1 MIWIIVL
8 LPFVSGLV
16 SFAVPWSSI
25 RRAMLVS
32 VSMAHTVGVF
42 SLWSRGYDLPVVGWI
57 GVDGLSL
64 FFLLI
69 TSLLFFFG
77 SFSTVIYLKEHRFI
91 GSSGAFSRE
100 SAFVGSM
107 LIFLATTTLAIV
119 SHHTGVFWMAIEATT
134 LATAPLIAYQRSP
147 GALEAAW
154 KYLLIC
160 SVGIAMALVG
170 NTALAVS
177 SLFSGDGHSISMTF
191 QGLAEHGSELQP
203 LWLKIAFAFI
213 LVGYGTKMGL
223 APMHPWL
230 PDAYSEAPSPVS
242 ALLSGALSNCALLGI
257 IRTGSILNRAG
268 LEEYWGTLMVAFGVL
283 SVITAG
289 CMILGQSGFKR
300 LLAYSSVEHMGILA
314 IAIGIGAGS
323 GGLFHSLNN
332 SLTKGSLFFV
342 AGSVLSLYHTK
353 AIASISGLIR
363 LAPVTGAI
371 WIAGSMSICGLPP
384 FGTFFSEMMILS
396 SLGSQGMWG
405 VMGLLLLGLAMVF
418 IGMWRAVISMVF
430 GDVPP
435 GLDVPSGRKVVWADI
450 PPMVLCGAVLVLGL
464 WTPAPLWRLIESA
477 ATVIG
482 GGM

>member
-1 MIWIIVL
+1 MIWNIILV
-8 LPFVSGLV
+8 PFFSGLV
-16 SFAVPWSSI
+16 SFVVPWPAI

-32 VSMAHTVGVF
+32 VSLAHTVGVLL
-42 SLWSRGYDLPVVGWI
+42 LWSEGYDLPVEGWI

-64 FFLLI
+64 FFLVI
-69 TSLLFFFG
+69 TSVLFLLG
-77 SFSTVIYLKEHRFI
+77 SFSTAIYLKEHQLPSFGR
-91 GSSGAFSRE
+91 SFSRE
-100 SAFVGSM
+100 SVFVGSM
-107 LIFLATTTLAIV
+107 LIFLSTTTLAIV

-170 NTALAVS
+170 NTALAAS
-177 SLFSGDGHSISMTF
+177 ALFSAEGHSLSMTYKDLGELGT
-191 QGLAEHGSELQP
+191 GLHP

-213 LVGYGTKMGL
+213 VVGYGTKMGL
-223 APMHPWL
+223 APMHTWL

-257 IRTGSILNRAG
+257 IRTGSVLSRAG
-268 LEEYWGTLMVAFGVL
+268 LEDYWGTLMIAFGVL
-283 SVITAG
+283 SVLIAG
-289 CMILGQSGFKR
+289 CMILKQSGFKR

-314 IAIGIGAGS
+314 IAIGSGAGA

-342 AGSVLSLYHTK
+342 AASVLSLYHTK
-353 AIASISGLIR
+353 AIPSISGLIR
-363 LAPVTGAI
+363 LAPVTGGI
-371 WIAGSMSICGLPP
+371 WIGGFMSICGLPP

-396 SLGSQGMWG
+396 SLGSQGRWIVIG
-405 VMGLLLLGLAMVF
+405 SLLLGLAMVF

-435 GLDVPSGRKVVWADI
+435 GLDIPAGRRILWADL
-450 PPMVLCGAVLVLGL
+450 PPMVLCGMVLALGI
-464 WTPAPLWRLIESA
+464 WTPAPLWRLIDSA
-477 ATVIG
+477 ASVIG
-482 GGM
+482 GM

>member
-1 MIWIIVL
+1 MIWTIIL
-8 LPFVSGLV
+8 LPFISGLV
-16 SFAVPWSSI
+16 SFLVPWSSI

-32 VSMAHTVGVF
+32 VSLAHAVGVF
-42 SLWSRGYDLPVVGWI
+42 SLWSRGYDLPVAGWI

-77 SFSTVIYLKEHRFI
+77 AFSTVTYLKEHSFS
-91 GSSGAFSRE
+91 GSGGAFSRE
-100 SAFVGSM
+100 SMFVGYM
-107 LIFLATTTLAIV
+107 LIFLSTTTLAIS

-177 SLFSGDGHSISMTF
+177 SLFSSDGGSIPMTF
-191 QGLAEHGSELQP
+191 QGLGERGMTLNP

-223 APMHPWL
+223 VPMHTWL
-230 PDAYSEAPSPVS
+230 PDAHSEAPSPVS
-242 ALLSGALSNCALLGI
+242 ALLSGALCNCALIGI
-257 IRTGSILNRAG
+257 IRTGSVLSRAG
-268 LEEYWGTLMVAFGVL
+268 LREYWGTLMVAFGVL
-283 SVITAG
+283 SVLVAG
-289 CMILGQSGFKR
+289 CMILSQWGFKR

-314 IAIGIGAGS
+314 IAVGVNAGI
-323 GGLFHSLNN
+323 GGLFHALNH

-363 LAPVTGAI
+363 LTPVTGGI
-371 WIAGSMSICGLPP
+371 WIAGFMSICGLPP
-384 FGTFFSEMMILS
+384 FGTFFSEVMILS
-396 SLGSQGMWG
+396 SLGAQGMWI

-418 IGMWRAVISMVF
+418 VGMWRAVISMIF

-435 GLDVPSGRKVVWADI
+435 DLGVPAGRRIVWADL
-450 PPMVLCGAVLVLGL
+450 PPMILCGIVLVFGV
-464 WTPAPLWRLIESA
+464 WIPAPLWRLMESA